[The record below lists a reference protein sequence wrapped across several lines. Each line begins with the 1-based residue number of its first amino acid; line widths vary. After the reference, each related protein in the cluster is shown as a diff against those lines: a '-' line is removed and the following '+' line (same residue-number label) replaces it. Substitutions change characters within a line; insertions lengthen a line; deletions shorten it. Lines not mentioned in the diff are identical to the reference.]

1 MLPAF
6 FAAFQFLAGPRSS
19 ENWEEDRDDV
29 RFFARLR
36 PRALQARRI
45 SFWDPFRRG
54 QPVFGQN
61 PFPSVRRKPT
71 RSIWSRIRVRVRRF
85 RVAEKSS
92 SGDVLV
98 VRLARRGRLAM
109 AFFTSEE
116 LNLKKSFFLWVLEI
130 QPVCCRGSEVADLL
144 FVDVDVVQRVA
155 SCERGLQIEP
165 VL

>member
-1 MLPAF
+1 MSLIDLKVLPEDLTMLPAF

-45 SFWDPFRRG
+45 SFWASFRRG

-92 SGDVLV
+92 SGHVLV
-98 VRLARRGRLAM
+98 VRLARRGRLTM
-109 AFFTSEE
+109 TFFTSEGAQVKE
-116 LNLKKSFFLWVLEI
+116 KLFPLGLGNPTCLLLW
-130 QPVCCRGSEVADLL
+130 Q
-144 FVDVDVVQRVA
+144 
-155 SCERGLQIEP
+155 
-165 VL
+165 

>member
-1 MLPAF
+1 MSLIDLKVLPEDLTMLPAF

-45 SFWDPFRRG
+45 YFWDSFRRG

-61 PFPSVRRKPT
+61 PFPRVRRKPT
-71 RSIWSRIRVRVRRF
+71 RSFWSRIRVGVRRF

-92 SGDVLV
+92 PGDVLV
-98 VRLARRGRLAM
+98 VRLARRGRLTM
-109 AFFTSEE
+109 AFLTPKEFK
-116 LNLKKSFFLWVLEI
+116 LKTVFSYG
-130 QPVCCRGSEVADLL
+130 CSTCLL
-144 FVDVDVVQRVA
+144 PWQ
-155 SCERGLQIEP
+155 
-165 VL
+165 